1 MAVSRTRAGVRARR
15 ARERAAE
22 SGAGLD
28 GRAVGSSRL
37 RAWSCCLKACDK
49 VERKVAANFLSS
61 DLFITLMIITDVEAL
76 RG

>member
-1 MAVSRTRAGVRARR
+1 MAVSRTRAGVSARR
-15 ARERAAE
+15 ARERAAY

-28 GRAVGSSRL
+28 GGAVRASRL
-37 RAWSCCLKACDK
+37 RTWSCCLKACDK

-61 DLFITLMIITDVEAL
+61 DLFMALMIITDVEAL